1 METVEPLEE
10 AIDLIREA
18 GGEAFKL
25 CFQCGLCTA
34 SCPWN
39 AVRTFM
45 PHRMICESR
54 YGLVD
59 LENAWWW
66 LCTTCNLCVSR
77 CPRGVAITD
86 VLGAVRNILL
96 NFEYRMAPASLRS
109 AMGGLT
115 GEGNPWGGERDK
127 RSDWSRNLGISPF
140 NGEQE
145 ALYFSCCVPAYDTR
159 LGNVARATARILQEA
174 GIAFGTLGKQRKL
187 LRRKRSQRWATG
199 TYLSLLP
206 EAISKRFKKDGVRKI
221 IATSPHCYTTF
232 KKDYPEMGGSFE
244 VVHVTEVLAELVD
257 QRKITFTSEVNKKVV
272 YHDPCYLG
280 RHNGIYEE
288 PRNVLKA
295 IPGLELMDE
304 LNARENS
311 LCCGGGGGRIWM
323 ETPKGERFSDIL
335 VAQAMEQRADILAT
349 ACPYCILN
357 FKDSVATAER
367 EGKLEIKDIS
377 EVVEMAMEN

>member
-59 LENAWWW
+59 LENEWWW

-86 VLGAVRNILL
+86 VLGAVRKILL
-96 NFEYRMAPASLRS
+96 DFEYRMAPASLRS

-127 RSDWSRNLGISPF
+127 RSEWGRDIGIKSF
-140 NGEQE
+140 NPEQE
-145 ALYFSCCVPAYDTR
+145 ALYFSCCVPAYDSR
-159 LGNVARATARILQEA
+159 LGNVARATARILQQA
-174 GIAFGTLGKQRKL
+174 GIAFGTLGKGESCCGESVRKVGN
-187 LRRKRSQRWATG
+187 REVFE
-199 TYLSLLP
+199 SLAGSNIEL
-206 EAISKRFKKDGVRKI
+206 FKKEGVRKI

-232 KKDYPEMGGSFE
+232 KKDYPEMGGNFE
-244 VVHVTEVLAELVD
+244 VVHVTEVLSELVE
-257 QRKITFTSEVNKKVV
+257 QGKITFTSEVNKKVV

-288 PRNVLKA
+288 PRKVLKA

-304 LNARENS
+304 INARENS

-323 ETPKGERFSDIL
+323 ETRKGERFSDIL
-335 VAQAMEQRADILAT
+335 VAQAVEQGADILAT

-357 FKDSVATAER
+357 FKDSVATAEL
-367 EGKLEIKDIS
+367 EGKLEIKDVS
-377 EVVEMAMEN
+377 EIVAMAMRS

>member
-127 RSDWSRNLGISPF
+127 RSEWSRDLGISPF

-174 GIAFGTLGKQRKL
+174 GITFGTLGNSESCCGESVRKVGNRDVFESL
-187 LRRKRSQRWATG
+187 ARSNIEAFQKGRRKEDHCH
-199 TYLSLLP
+199 LSPLL
-206 EAISKRFKKDGVRKI
+206 
-221 IATSPHCYTTF
+221 
-232 KKDYPEMGGSFE
+232 
-244 VVHVTEVLAELVD
+244 
-257 QRKITFTSEVNKKVV
+257 
-272 YHDPCYLG
+272 YH
-280 RHNGIYEE
+280 
-288 PRNVLKA
+288 
-295 IPGLELMDE
+295 
-304 LNARENS
+304 
-311 LCCGGGGGRIWM
+311 
-323 ETPKGERFSDIL
+323 F
-335 VAQAMEQRADILAT
+335 
-349 ACPYCILN
+349 
-357 FKDSVATAER
+357 
-367 EGKLEIKDIS
+367 
-377 EVVEMAMEN
+377 